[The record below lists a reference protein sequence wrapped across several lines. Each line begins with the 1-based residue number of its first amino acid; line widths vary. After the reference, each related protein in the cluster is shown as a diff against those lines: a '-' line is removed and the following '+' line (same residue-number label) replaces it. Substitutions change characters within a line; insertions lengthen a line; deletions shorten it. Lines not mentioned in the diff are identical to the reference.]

1 MSILSILSYLG
12 RSGLSTSVLSPH
24 LNVATFLARIVA
36 KAVWYFTKINSA
48 SFWSSWSGWVTHH
61 HHHMPSVLPSS
72 WKLERQFFFFSFSYE
87 LSPYCRWLPIA
98 QPRCCLSALP
108 SEWGVKPDDPRQ
120 DWPDYRGLIPAI
132 SLAYCQRWK
141 WVLGSRPHSWESHI
155 IESEGGESQHV
166 DTLSVFFSFILFDQ
180 GTEHINPTK

>member
-12 RSGLSTSVLSPH
+12 WSGLSTSVLSPH
-24 LNVATFLARIVA
+24 LKVAAFLVRIVA
-36 KAVWYFTKINSA
+36 KAKINSA
-48 SFWSSWSGWVTHH
+48 SFWSSWSGCVTHH

-72 WKLERQFFFFSFSYE
+72 WKLERQFFFFSFFFFYE
-87 LSPYCRWLPIA
+87 LLPYCRWLPIA

-108 SEWGVKPDDPRQ
+108 SERGDKPDDPRQ
-120 DWPDYRGLIPAI
+120 DWPDYCVLIPAI

-141 WVLGSRPHSWESHI
+141 WVLGSRPQSWESHI

-180 GTEHINPTK
+180 GTEHVNTAK